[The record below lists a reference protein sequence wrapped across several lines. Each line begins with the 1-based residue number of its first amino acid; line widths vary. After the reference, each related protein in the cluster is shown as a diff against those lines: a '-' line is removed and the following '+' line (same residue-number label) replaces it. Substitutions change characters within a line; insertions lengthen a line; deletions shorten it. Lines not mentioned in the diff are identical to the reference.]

1 MHAVHIYQEYMDTD
15 YVNSEFVVTARK
27 WRPQSF
33 DTVVGQEHIATT
45 LKNAIARNRIAHAY
59 LFTGSRGV
67 GKTSTARIF
76 ARALNCEQGPTV
88 NPCGTC
94 EMCTEIIQGSSMDV
108 IEIDGASNNKVDEV
122 RELRDSVKFV
132 PAKGKYKIYI
142 IDEVHMLTTSAFN
155 ALLKTLEE
163 PPPHVIF
170 IFATTEPQKV
180 LPTILSRCQ
189 RFDFHRIPQCI
200 IRDHLANISKT
211 EGYSIEP
218 GVLDAIARAGD
229 GSMRDAQSMF
239 DQVVAFCGTTITF
252 EQISSI
258 LGIYHTDVFYL
269 LTEHA
274 HNQNI
279 ADGIMLIGRILR
291 DGKNLSH
298 FFDGLLQHFRSLLL
312 VSLLENRT
320 DVLETTP
327 EEIQR
332 LRAQA
337 SWFTPN
343 ELEYAVGLIAQA
355 GVDIRYALSKQ
366 VALELLFLKLSRIH
380 SVISIDQALL
390 KLEEIQQGTPGT
402 KPAPATPNAEPV
414 RKVAENK
421 PESTVQ
427 ISTQQV
433 VKPVVFPAEAPK
445 EKPLPTLSPRQI
457 NTPAPAQRPASF
469 NDTNTLKVDLATIQ
483 SSWKKVCDSC
493 ENNMLHN
500 NLVNARVV
508 SYDGE
513 ILTLGAAGALFLDM
527 LRDKKQQIESLLANY
542 FKTVIRIKVILDDK
556 KPEPPSAAT
565 VIEPGVAAAQDTTS
579 GRMRREDEILND
591 PKVQKLVESF
601 EGKVLSVR
609 RKQ

>member
-1 MHAVHIYQEYMDTD
+1 M
-15 YVNSEFVVTARK
+15 NSEFVVTARK

-132 PAKGKYKIYI
+132 PSKGKYKIYI

-189 RFDFHRIPQCI
+189 RFDFHRIPQGI

-320 DVLETTP
+320 DVLEMTP

-402 KPAPATPNAEPV
+402 KRAKPAPATPNAEPV
-414 RKVAENK
+414 RKMAENK

-427 ISTQQV
+427 IATQQV
-433 VKPVVFPAEAPK
+433 VKPIVFPTESPN

-457 NTPAPAQRPASF
+457 DTPAPAQRPASF

>member
-1 MHAVHIYQEYMDTD
+1 MDTD